1 LPINLASNF
10 LTHHLVGSVLVERSG
25 GTNSGTTGQGEKMV
39 MVARRR
45 MIWIGSFRL
54 FSMEKA
60 LIHLEDVSAKYSKGT
75 VQYSTFWKI
84 TAFQGAVRT

>member
-1 LPINLASNF
+1 
-10 LTHHLVGSVLVERSG
+10 
-25 GTNSGTTGQGEKMV
+25 MV